1 MKKLLA
7 VLAMAAL
14 AACGEDTPKPKP
26 AAQEPSPPQAAA
38 PAPAPTPAPEAKAP
52 EAPKPDPNK
61 ELAQRVKDLR
71 CVLGPQARVFLEAG
85 EDQVL
90 ELAWDRHLRPLG
102 WGHRGGLKVVQ
113 EHFHG
118 RVPGEN
124 ELARQQVVSDTS
136 QRVNVRPLIDLPSQ
150 DYLRRHE
157 RWRSRRR
164 VRSRVSICS

>member
-61 ELAQRVKDLR
+61 ELAQRVK
-71 CVLGPQARVFLEAG
+71 QALEGDA
-85 EDQVL
+85 
-90 ELAWDRHLRPLG
+90 
-102 WGHRGGLKVVQ
+102 KVQAAAIDVTAKD
-113 EHFHG
+113 G
-118 RVPGEN
+118 RVSLWGTAATASE
-124 ELARQQVVSDTS
+124 
-136 QRVNVRPLIDLPSQ
+136 
-150 DYLRRHE
+150 
-157 RWRSRRR
+157 RSRAADIASK
-164 VRSRVSICS
+164 VQGVASVDNQIKIVKGS